1 MVIIVTGRL
10 KIVTACGLGTGTA
23 LFLKMVV
30 ESICRKHNIKAD
42 VETADA
48 TLAAALKADIIVT
61 GPDLAEK
68 FIQEKAAKEVVSI
81 YNYGDRKEMEEKLLE
96 AIKRLTGGA

>member
-1 MVIIVTGRL
+1 MAGRL

-23 LFLKMVV
+23 LFLKTVV
-30 ESICRKHNIKAD
+30 ESICRKHNIDAV

-48 TLAAALKADIIVT
+48 TLAAVLNADIIVT

-68 FIQEKAAKEVVSI
+68 FISEKAAKEVVTV
-81 YNYGDRKEMEEKLLE
+81 YNYGNRKEIEEKLLE
-96 AIKRLTGGA
+96 AVRRLTGGT

>member
-1 MVIIVTGRL
+1 MPRRL

-23 LFLKMVV
+23 LFLKTVV
-30 ESICRKHNIKAD
+30 EGVCRKHGIEAD

-48 TLAAALKADIIVT
+48 TLAAVLKADIIVT

-68 FIQEKAAKEVVSI
+68 FIQEKAAKEVVSV
-81 YNYGDRKEMEEKLLE
+81 YNYGDRKEIEEKLLE
-96 AIKRLTGGA
+96 AVKRLTGGA

>member
-1 MVIIVTGRL
+1 MVGRL

-23 LFLKMVV
+23 LFLKTVV
-30 ESICRKHNIKAD
+30 ESICRKHNIDAV

-48 TLAAALKADIIVT
+48 TLAAAMGADIIVT

-68 FIQEKAAKEVVSI
+68 FAKEGAAKEIVSV
-81 YNYGDRKEMEEKLLE
+81 YNYGDRKEIEEKLLE
-96 AIKRLTGGA
+96 AVRRLAGGT